1 MKNFKIVL
9 SDNKELLLNKVKD
22 NNSVIISF
30 DGIEICTIKNV
41 NQLMQRLN
49 NILKD
54 YKSSEIRK
62 TFFKSLD
69 WMEKNTLSNNNDYVY
84 IGQVTRKR
92 FNLGKYAFYTAL
104 LVVYGII
111 LYSLD
116 YAFFTS
122 F

>member
-1 MKNFKIVL
+1 MKIFKIVL

-22 NNSVIISF
+22 NSVIISF

-54 YKSSEIRK
+54 YKSNEIRK

-69 WMEKNTLSNNNDYVY
+69 WMEKNTLSNNDFGY
-84 IGQVTRKR
+84 IGQVNRKS
-92 FNLGKYAFYTAL
+92 FNLGKYAFYTSL